1 MPLSS
6 VPGLILPGQRT
17 IIGTRTPPS
26 HVVIFSE
33 RNGVVPAVR
42 RLYERTG
49 LGPDDF
55 EVVECNEAF
64 AGQILAC
71 LDEIGIPDERNCVQ
85 GGALALG
92 HPWAATGAVLLT
104 RIFTQLVREG
114 RGGRGLA
121 AIAIAGGMGAAIAV
135 EAC

>member
-1 MPLSS
+1 MCSAAPAACGRRCGSAE
-6 VPGLILPGQRT
+6 PGGSARRGGQGGRQR
-17 IIGTRTPPS
+17 G
-26 HVVIFSE
+26 
-33 RNGVVPAVR
+33 GG
-42 RLYERTG
+42 RLLQ
-49 LGPDDF
+49 LG
-55 EVVECNEAF
+55 A
-64 AGQILAC
+64 AQ
-71 LDEIGIPDERNCVQ
+71 RVQ